1 MAIPTR
7 VIVEMRHEKASS
19 AGTAKTLLSGE
30 QSARP
35 GRTLMREWRRVIG
48 RQLVSGEQGCREHH
62 RAQLKARAAHAGS
75 QTSPGAPS
83 FGESLDV
90 MYQKRSFL

>member
-35 GRTLMREWRRVIG
+35 GRTLMREWRRVVG
-48 RQLVSGEQGCREHH
+48 RQLVSGEQGCQEHH
-62 RAQLKARAAHAGS
+62 RAQLKARGRTQAHKPR
-75 QTSPGAPS
+75 Q
-83 FGESLDV
+83 ERLV
-90 MYQKRSFL
+90 MVNHSM